1 MTTELRLAIL
11 ADRLIEIS
19 NTLEDLERQGYTQEG
34 VLDAIRSYLGG
45 RLPDLGVLAT
55 ALGGTPP
62 VPLMTRVVERLFAE
76 SETLTDAAGN
86 PLENQTP
93 ALDCVVML
101 RGMPSSIRGALSTT
115 PEGAYRMMT
124 PHEDGRQRALIEQFF
139 APQDMVLIGLI
150 REVRTSAP
158 LIRSA

>member
-11 ADRLIEIS
+11 ADRLVEIS
-19 NTLEDLERQGYTQEG
+19 NTLEDLKRQGYTQEG
-34 VLDAIRSYLGG
+34 VLDAIRSHLGG

-55 ALGGTPP
+55 ALGGTP
-62 VPLMTRVVERLFAE
+62 VMACVVDRLFAE

-101 RGMPSSIRGALSTT
+101 RGMTSSIRGALSTT

-124 PHEDGRQRALIEQFF
+124 PHEEGRQRVLIEQFF
-139 APQDMVLIGLI
+139 DPKDMVLIGLI